1 MFGNIVTKL
10 FGKVFLHAAF
20 KIRIYIYIYS
30 VNNLNSHKRGVK
42 RKRGKEIRADLIEY
56 QSLNNTMQ

>member
-20 KIRIYIYIYS
+20 KIRIYIYS
-30 VNNLNSHKRGVK
+30 VNNLNSHRRGVK

-56 QSLNNTMQ
+56 QSLNNTIQ